1 MYSAVHYPADYG
13 FIPRTLWDDND
24 PLDVFIITHRPTYP
38 LALTEVKVIGVVSM
52 SERIADLAE
61 RYKGFRAE
69 ERWGESL
76 EDYVQTLTTIN
87 VKSITEKSVTPLY
100 DELLTYTI

>member
-1 MYSAVHYPADYG
+1 EARLYEIEPTKEDFVAIPKPALVVLYADL
-13 FIPRTLWDDND
+13 R
-24 PLDVFIITHRPTYP
+24 V
-38 LALTEVKVIGVVSM
+38 ALNGVVSM